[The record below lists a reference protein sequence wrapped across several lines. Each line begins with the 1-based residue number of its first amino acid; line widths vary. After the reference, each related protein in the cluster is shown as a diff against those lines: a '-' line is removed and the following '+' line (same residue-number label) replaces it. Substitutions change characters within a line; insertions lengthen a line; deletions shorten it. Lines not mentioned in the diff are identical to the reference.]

1 MQPFYISVF
10 FLGPLSRRFSMY
22 YLTAE
27 ASFDGA
33 HFLAGYE
40 GKCSNLH
47 GHRWRV
53 ILKIKTDSL
62 QAEGQQRGMIVDFS
76 DVKNA
81 LKKETDFFDHSF
93 IYETGSLKES
103 TVAALVDENFEIHEV
118 PFRPTAENFSKYF
131 YEKFKE
137 YGFTVAEVTVYETPN
152 NCASYS
158 ED

>member
-1 MQPFYISVF
+1 
-10 FLGPLSRRFSMY
+10 MY

-40 GKCSNLH
+40 GKCANLH

-62 QAEGQQRGMIVDFS
+62 QSEGQQRGMVVDFG
-76 DVKNA
+76 DIKTV
-81 LKKETDFFDHSF
+81 LKKETDYFDHTF
-93 IYETGSLKES
+93 IYEEGSLKEA
-103 TVAALVDENFEIHEV
+103 TVAALKSEDFLMRVV

-131 YEKFKE
+131 YEKFAG
-137 YGFTVAEVTVYETPN
+137 YGFKVAEVTVYETPN
-152 NCASYS
+152 NCASYT